1 VYTEAFGLQSYI
13 VNGVRSAKNKSNKIA
28 LFQPLTLLD
37 MVVYYRDDRDL
48 HRLSEV
54 KTPYPFQHIPFEVAK
69 SSMALFM
76 TEILSKT
83 LKEESGNPHLFRF
96 LLTSIVYLEEATE
109 HYENIHIAFLLQLA
123 SFLGFGPES
132 AEEFENQLRERS
144 VPYMADEAMNDALN
158 TLMSQPIHTPVRLTR
173 TQRADL
179 LDALVSY
186 YRIHFENLGEVKS
199 LPVLREVLG

>member
-1 VYTEAFGLQSYI
+1 
-13 VNGVRSAKNKSNKIA
+13 
-28 LFQPLTLLD
+28 

-83 LKEESGNPHLFRF
+83 LKEESGNPQLFRF

-109 HYENIHIAFLLQLA
+109 QYENLHLAFLLQLA
-123 SFLGFGPES
+123 AYLGFGPEN
-132 AEEFENQLRERS
+132 AQEFENQLRERS
-144 VPYMADEAMNDALN
+144 VPYMADDAMNDALT
-158 TLMSQPIHTPVRLTR
+158 TLMSQPVDTPVRLTR

-186 YRIHFENLGEVKS
+186 YRIHFDNLGEVKS